1 MPRAPRPPSAGR
13 DTGRQPIRAQAR
25 KTHRQH
31 DRRRRPPRPQGFSP
45 PAAPNRRVN
54 SSRTPRRQAEAGRPQ
69 TVAHRQRRGRL
80 NSGDVSLQG
89 NRFENLG
96 ARFRRGGAQRVS
108 RGIVGLP
115 LREHFGFDAGDVGF
129 DFAVDV
135 LLRTNRGRRNDFRR
149 PRAQSTPLFC
159 GYSIDTRMRRA
170 RCPPDAVRPRR
181 PRRRRPRPS
190 GRRAR
195 RL

>member
-1 MPRAPRPPSAGR
+1 MP
-13 DTGRQPIRAQAR
+13 
-25 KTHRQH
+25 
-31 DRRRRPPRPQGFSP
+31 PPRTGASI
-45 PAAPNRRVN
+45 RRER
-54 SSRTPRRQAEAGRPQ
+54 SRRQAEAGPPQ

-135 LLRTNRGRRNDFRR
+135 LLRPTEGRRNDFGDLTC
-149 PRAQSTPLFC
+149 AVDPLC

-170 RCPPDAVRPRR
+170 RMSSRCSA
-181 PRRRRPRPS
+181 PS
-190 GRRAR
+190 AAAA
-195 RL
+195 